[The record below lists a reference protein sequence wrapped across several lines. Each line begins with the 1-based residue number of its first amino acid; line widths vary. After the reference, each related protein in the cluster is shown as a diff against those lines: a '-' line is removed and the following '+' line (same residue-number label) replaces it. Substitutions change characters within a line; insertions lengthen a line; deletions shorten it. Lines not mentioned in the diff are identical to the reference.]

1 MCMGV
6 GLSTNVILNE
16 EVVMHKVVESIGV
29 VIVAADRL
37 HARIK
42 KHSRDRLLFL
52 DFPPAMRTIAA
63 RIQELETRVIRQQLP
78 TYSGCPF

>member
-1 MCMGV
+1 MY
-6 GLSTNVILNE
+6 
-16 EVVMHKVVESIGV
+16 KVVNSMGV

-37 HARIK
+37 HDRIK
-42 KHSRDRLLFL
+42 KHSRDMLLFL
-52 DFPPAMRTIAA
+52 DFPPAIRTIAA